1 MKIAV
6 IGLGYVGASL
16 AVCLSSKFD
25 VVGYDIDENRVAKI
39 NSNDFS
45 FLGESQYELIKDK
58 GLALLCHNDFAK
70 ALNGADFVIVAVPT
84 DYDPSTA
91 RLDTSIVED
100 VIKRIVLISPSVC
113 IVIKSTVPIGFC
125 DHIQNLYP
133 STPILFSPEFLR
145 EDQSI
150 SDTLSPSRIIVG
162 SNKENEAKSL
172 QFLDILSEICSD
184 SDVSKISMSL
194 MEAESVKLFSNTYLA
209 MRVAYFNELDSFAY
223 SKRMD
228 AKKVIRGVCLD
239 KRIGDYYNNPSFG
252 YGGYCLPKDSKE
264 LFHSYEGIPEEMIR
278 STISSNSIRLAFV
291 VEEIKRMVSDKEKPV
306 VGIYRLTQK
315 KGSNSIRH
323 SVSLNLLQSLLEEG
337 IEVIVY
343 EPTILASD
351 FLGAK
356 VINNLEKFLS
366 SSDIIAANRYE
377 EELEPAKEKVFTR
390 DIFHCL

>member
-16 AVCLSSKFD
+16 GVCLSSIYEVSGF
-25 VVGYDIDENRVAKI
+25 DIDENRTKRI
-39 NSNDFS
+39 KSNDFS
-45 FLGESQYELIKDK
+45 FLGESQNELIKSK
-58 GLALLCHNDFAK
+58 GWSLNCAIDFSAAIKNADFA
-70 ALNGADFVIVAVPT
+70 IIAVPT
-84 DYDPSTA
+84 DYQPSTA
-91 RLDTSIVED
+91 RLDTSVVEE
-100 VIKRIVLISPSVC
+100 VIREIAMSDPNIC
-113 IVIKSTVPIGFC
+113 IVIKSTVPIGFS

-162 SNKENEAKSL
+162 SNKENEGKSL
-172 QFLDILSEICSD
+172 QFLDILSEICID
-184 SDVSKISMSL
+184 SNVTKISMSL

-264 LFHSYEGIPEEMIR
+264 LFHSYEGVPEEMIR
-278 STISSNSIRLAFV
+278 STISSNSIRLSFI
-291 VEEIKRMVSDKEKPV
+291 VEEIKRMVSEKEKPV

-315 KGSNSIRH
+315 KGSSSIRH

-337 IEVIVY
+337 IDVIVY
-343 EPTILASD
+343 EPTILVHD

-356 VINNLEKFLS
+356 VINDLKKFLS

-377 EELEPAKEKVFTR
+377 EELDPAKEKVFTR
-390 DIFHCL
+390 DIFHYL